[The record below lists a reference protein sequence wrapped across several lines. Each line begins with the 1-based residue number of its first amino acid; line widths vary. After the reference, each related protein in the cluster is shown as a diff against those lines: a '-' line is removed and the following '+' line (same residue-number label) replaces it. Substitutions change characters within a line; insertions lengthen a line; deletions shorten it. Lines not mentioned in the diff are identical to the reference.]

1 MKRICIIS
9 FAFSVVLLAGGGAW
23 AQNAAIDPNQP
34 LNVARTNAPPPHEWR
49 FSATTQEADGKVRK
63 LHGHAEI
70 EGNTVLFRADEIEY
84 DEETGDLHA
93 SGNVF
98 YQNFQKKERIWCD
111 RMDYNTDS
119 ETGKFYKVHGQTQPR
134 IDARPGILTT
144 NNPFYFE
151 GDWAERIEDKYILHD
166 GFVTNCKMPSPWW
179 TLRGPKFD
187 IIPGERAIAYRSL
200 FRIKKFPLFWAPF
213 FYKSLQREPRKS
225 GFLVPNIGN
234 SSLRGIMLGVGY
246 FWAINRSY
254 DVTYRLQEFTSRGEA
269 HNVDFRGKPWKGT
282 DYDVSIY
289 RVDDRVGELQP
300 SGQYLKYSGMTL
312 YGIGKSDLGNGWN
325 LRFDVNYISSLR
337 FRLDWT
343 ESFNEAIG
351 SEIQSAAVL
360 NKNWSSYTFDVVTE
374 RTQNYQNVEVAPIND
389 PTHFQSDAITIHRL
403 PEARLDSS
411 ERPLWKGIPVWFSFD
426 SSAGLLY
433 REQPYFDPTGVL
445 VEKYQTGQFMNRV
458 NFAPHVMTALNFHN
472 FHLVPRIGV
481 QETYYSESQ
490 TYDPVASQLL
500 NSSIDRVI
508 GTNLLRSSRDVSVD
522 LIFPTLSRIYQKKSK
537 FGDKVKHV
545 IEPRITYNYVSGIGP
560 EFARYI
566 HFDDLDITS
575 DTNEL
580 VLSLTNRVYAK
591 RGDNVDE
598 IFSWELAQARYFDP
612 TFGGAVIPGQRNV
625 VLASSMLTP
634 YAFLFGDRTSSPV
647 VSIMRASPYAGL
659 SFDWRFDYD
668 HTRGAIVNNT
678 TAVDYRWKKYF
689 VSGGHSLVHADPV
702 LHAPANQLRFRA
714 GFGNANSRGWG
725 AALDG
730 VYDFDQGPNFN
741 QGILLYTTAQVTY
754 NTNCCGLSVQI
765 HRFNWFGRDEIQY
778 RFAFSISNIASFGS
792 LRKEDRLF

>member
-9 FAFSVVLLAGGGAW
+9 FAFSAVLLVGRAAL
-23 AQNAAIDPNQP
+23 AQNALIDPNHP
-34 LNVARTNAPPPHEWR
+34 LNTARTNAPPPHEWR

-70 EGNTVLFRADEIEY
+70 EGNLVLFRADDIEY
-84 DEETGDLHA
+84 NEETGDLHA

-98 YQNFQKKERIWCD
+98 YQNFQKKEKLWCD

-119 ETGKFYKVHGQTQPR
+119 ETGKFYKVHGETQPR

-187 IIPGERAIAYRSL
+187 IIPGERAIAYRSI
-200 FRIKKFPLFWAPF
+200 FRIKKFPLFYAPF
-213 FYKSLQREPRKS
+213 FYKSLEREPRKS

-234 SSLRGIMLGVGY
+234 NSLRGIMLGIGY

-254 DVTYRLQEFTSRGEA
+254 DLTYRLQEFTSRGEA
-269 HNVDFRGKPWKGT
+269 HNVGFRGKPWKGT
-282 DYDVSIY
+282 DYDVVVY

-300 SGQYLKYSGMTL
+300 NGQYIKYSGMTL
-312 YGIGKSDLGNGWN
+312 YGIGRSDLGDGWN
-325 LRFDVNYISSLR
+325 VRTDINYISSLR

-360 NKNWSSYTFDVVTE
+360 NKSWSSYTFDVVTE
-374 RTQNYQNVEVAPIND
+374 RTQNYQGVEVAPITD
-389 PTHFQSDAITIHRL
+389 PTHFQTNAITIRRL

-411 ERPLWKGIPVWFSFD
+411 ERPLWKGLPVWFSFD

-433 REQPYFDPTGVL
+433 REQPYFDATGVM
-445 VEKYQTGQFMNRV
+445 VDQYQTGQLMNRV
-458 NFAPHVMTALNFHN
+458 NFAPHVTTALHFHD
-472 FHLVPRIGV
+472 FHLIPRMGI

-490 TYDPVASQLL
+490 TFDPAASQLL
-500 NSSIDRVI
+500 NTPIDRVI
-508 GTNLLRSSRDVSVD
+508 GTNLLRSSRDLSVD

-560 EFARYI
+560 DFSRYI
-566 HFDDLDITS
+566 HFDDLDLTS
-575 DTNEL
+575 DTNQLE
-580 VLSLTNRVYAK
+580 LSLTNRVYAK
-591 RGDNVDE
+591 RGDNIDE
-598 IFSWELAQARYFDP
+598 IFSWQLWQARFFDP
-612 TFGGAVIPGQRNV
+612 TFGGAIVPGQRNV
-625 VLASSMLTP
+625 VLSSALLTP
-634 YAFLFGDRTSSPV
+634 YAFLFDDRTSSPV
-647 VSIMRASPYAGL
+647 VSVMRAAPYAGL
-659 SFDWRFDYD
+659 GFDWRFDYD
-668 HTRGAIVNNT
+668 HRRGAIVNNT

-689 VSGGHSLVHADPV
+689 LSMGHSLVHADPV
-702 LHAPANQLRFRA
+702 LHAPANQLRFRV
-714 GFGNANSRGWG
+714 GFGDSNRRGWS
-725 AALDG
+725 AAVDG

-741 QGILLYTTAQVTY
+741 QGVLLYTTAQVTY

-765 HRFNWFGRDEIQY
+765 HRFNWFGRDENQFRIS
-778 RFAFSISNIASFGS
+778 FAISNIATFGT
-792 LRKEDRLF
+792 LRRQDRLF